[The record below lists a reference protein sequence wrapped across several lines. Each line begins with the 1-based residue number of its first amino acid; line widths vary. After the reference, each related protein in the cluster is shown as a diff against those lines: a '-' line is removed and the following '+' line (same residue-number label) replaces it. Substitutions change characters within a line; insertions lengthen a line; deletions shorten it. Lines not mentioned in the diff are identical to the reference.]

1 MRPEAE
7 QPTLSLLGVAV
18 DLFLV
23 HYLAFIKLWL
33 RVVAQSGSQP
43 GQEQSSL
50 GFSANGDPGD
60 GFGSRIGNM
69 GPVCAPDLSPAH
81 ERRMR
86 GRERLGRT

>member
-33 RVVAQSGSQP
+33 IP
-43 GQEQSSL
+43 INSS
-50 GFSANGDPGD
+50 SD
-60 GFGSRIGNM
+60 
-69 GPVCAPDLSPAH
+69 
-81 ERRMR
+81 
-86 GRERLGRT
+86 